1 MAINHYF
8 SNFSPAVINEQ
19 RVLEDLIGE
28 SVQIYGH
35 ACQYLPRE
43 SYDAVDLLFGED
55 PVSKFT
61 RAYTME
67 MFIANVEGFEGD
79 GDFFSK
85 FGMEIRETSNFVLP
99 RRAFEKYTPA
109 SVRTRPREGDLVYVP
124 VMRKIFEIKFVE
136 EELLFFSLGK
146 RNPYMY
152 ELRCEVFRYSQED
165 FGTGIHDVDE
175 IEKQGAYTIQLTLES
190 GSGNYVIDESVYQ
203 GASFATSSV
212 SAKVKDWDITTGL
225 IEVINIKGSFTNA
238 TTLIGVTSNTRYTL
252 TSSDGQTDFADSDLY
267 DNKLLQTEADVFI
280 QTTETNPLGVSY
292 NDT

>member
-1 MAINHYF
+1 MAVNHYF
-8 SNFSPAVINEQ
+8 NNFSPAVINEQ

-35 ACQYLPRE
+35 AVQYMPRE
-43 SYDAVDLLFGED
+43 TYDAIDLLFGED

-85 FGMEIRETSNFVLP
+85 FCMEIRDTSNFVVP
-99 RRAFEKYTPA
+99 RRAFEKYTPG

-136 EELLFFSLGK
+136 EELLFFSIGK
-146 RNPYMY
+146 REPYMY
-152 ELRCEVFRYSQED
+152 ELRCEVFRYSQEK
-165 FGTGIHDVDE
+165 FNTGIGDVDR
-175 IEKQGAYTIQLTLES
+175 IEDRVAYTIELTLGS
-190 GSGNYVIDESVYQ
+190 GSGNYIIGETVYQ
-203 GASFATSSV
+203 GVDLSSATV
-212 SAKVKDWDITTGL
+212 SAKVKDWDITTG
-225 IEVINIKGSFTNA
+225 IMEVINIKGSFTDA
-238 TTLIGVTSNTRYTL
+238 GTLVGATSNTHYSL
-252 TSSDGQTDFADSDLY
+252 TSSEGQDEYTDHDIF
-267 DNKLLQTEADVFI
+267 DNKLLQTEADEFV

-292 NDT
+292 NDR

>member
-1 MAINHYF
+1 MAVNHYF
-8 SNFSPAVINEQ
+8 NAYSPAVINEQ

-35 ACQYLPRE
+35 ACQYMPRE
-43 SYDAVDLLFGED
+43 SYDAIDLLFGED

-85 FGMEIRETSNFVLP
+85 FGMEIRDTSNFVLP
-99 RRAFEKYTPA
+99 RRAFEKYTPG

-136 EELLFFSLGK
+136 EELLFFSIGK
-146 RNPYMY
+146 REPYMY
-152 ELRCEVFRYSQED
+152 ELRCEVFRYSQEN
-165 FGTGIHDVDE
+165 FSTGIKDVDD
-175 IEKQGAYTIQLTLES
+175 IENRVSYTIELTLGS
-190 GSGNYVIDESVYQ
+190 GSGNYVINETVYQ
-203 GASFATSSV
+203 GASLAASTV
-212 SAKVKDWDITTGL
+212 SAKVTDWDITTG
-225 IEVINIKGSFTNA
+225 IMEVINIKGSFTDA
-238 TTLIGVTSNTRYTL
+238 GTLIGVTSNTQYTL
-252 TSSDGQTDFADSDLY
+252 TSSDGQSDFSDNDIF
-267 DNKLLQTEADVFI
+267 DNRLLQTEADEFI

-292 NDT
+292 NDV